1 MANTKP
7 IKPPVIRRGQKR
19 PYVKGSQVQI
29 DQRRGFVTRM
39 MNSGAT
45 KTEIHRAV
53 RQRFNIEWRQ
63 TDRYIAFVSGTNTRL
78 PRVRVEHHQNP
89 HEEHMKF
96 LIKMYED
103 AAKQ

>member
-1 MANTKP
+1 MNDVK
-7 IKPPVIRRGQKR
+7 KHPVIRRGQKR
-19 PYVKGSQVQI
+19 LYVKGSQAQI
-29 DQRRGFVTRM
+29 DQRCGFVARM
-39 MNSGAT
+39 LDDGAT

-53 RQRFNIEWRQ
+53 HQRFNIEWRQ

-89 HEEHMKF
+89 HDEHMKF